1 MRSNQHA
8 GSGCPDCI
16 FKANSQ
22 KVKISCLVLSARHGK
37 STLWLL
43 LFCTQGNRSQ
53 HLLVQTQ
60 LFNNHQHKSTCEVQC
75 WLSPD
80 IGCINLLKDCLAVT
94 AILVAPQTDTIPS
107 TCRYCSR
114 SHFVFHHNIDV
125 YTNVYSQQLD
135 SPGVIKS
142 QQCPLAGPDQQHDP
156 HPRCF
161 YVALAV

>member
-1 MRSNQHA
+1 MRLPLACQHQCDDFRCLVQSKLTPAAGLDMCSNQHA
-8 GSGCPDCI
+8 GSGCPNCI

-37 STLWLL
+37 STLWRL

-94 AILVAPQTDTIPS
+94 AFLVA
-107 TCRYCSR
+107 
-114 SHFVFHHNIDV
+114 
-125 YTNVYSQQLD
+125 
-135 SPGVIKS
+135 IKLT
-142 QQCPLAGPDQQHDP
+142 Q
-156 HPRCF
+156 
-161 YVALAV
+161 ALAHADIVSGPMLCLITMHTVSS